1 MAELKMGGEGLPLNL
16 QQVVAA
22 TSNSSSKPKKTGRPR
37 ISSVEELREREEP
50 KWTVFSA
57 SQNLSAALNDPARRE
72 LDLFTKT
79 WGGYFTPTAPLP
91 PSNIPNIEL
100 GDFLRY
106 LKETAAVSA
115 RNLWDAKTT
124 VHGEVP
130 MHDNQ
135 WTPSHCVVVYNHGMG
150 TTSLIPTM
158 EGESLGMRLGNHRQ
172 AFDLQL

>member
-1 MAELKMGGEGLPLNL
+1 MGGEGLPLNL
-16 QQVVAA
+16 QQVVTA
-22 TSNSSSKPKKTGRPR
+22 TSNSSSNKKTGRPR

-115 RNLWDAKTT
+115 RNLWDAQ
-124 VHGEVP
+124 
-130 MHDNQ
+130 N
-135 WTPSHCVVVYNHGMG
+135 HCAWGSAN
-150 TTSLIPTM
+150 
-158 EGESLGMRLGNHRQ
+158 
-172 AFDLQL
+172 A